1 MCATLMCLR
10 SPRWSV
16 TDSRDKRRAQIVF
29 GAGVAF
35 FRVLSLLPFV
45 LFFVLIPGG
54 RLTTAAFIGNANGSK
69 AVTLAFSLPTIG
81 LRVGV
86 LRAWWLDR
94 ASYLRASVDG
104 QQHKLSLRRSPPTR
118 PSPTSGVHR
127 WRAQPPAP
135 RSAGNGRLAA
145 TGRVRPRDPPGRP
158 RGRCRRRVPSTIRP
172 SRPRNGRR
180 AAQRPGWPRRWRAA

>member
-35 FRVLSLLPFV
+35 FRVISLLPFV
-45 LFFVLIPGG
+45 QFFVLIPGG

-69 AVTLAFSLPTIG
+69 AVTLAFSLPTVG

-86 LRAWWLDR
+86 LTGLVA
-94 ASYLRASVDG
+94 G
-104 QQHKLSLRRSPPTR
+104 QGELSEGLRRWAAAQAQS
-118 PSPTSGVHR
+118 SSVAADA
-127 WRAQPPAP
+127 AQPDQRRTSMASTAP
-135 RSAGNGRLAA
+135 RAA
-145 TGRVRPRDPPGRP
+145 K
-158 RGRCRRRVPSTIRP
+158 RG
-172 SRPRNGRR
+172 
-180 AAQRPGWPRRWRAA
+180 